1 MSASAEE
8 VGRLRAF
15 VGEGF
20 EVYPRSVQ
28 VCGGV
33 RLGLV
38 RGPEGKLLF
47 LSIAVPGFSGSPHRG
62 GLLCP
67 LTPENAQALVGLVPE
82 LRPRR
87 LPPGPSFG
95 FGDRIGLAT
104 PGHIRA
110 CAGAR
115 AFPVL
120 AQQSVRENARTGRTL
135 EDVLVHAIFGAF
147 QEGYQGGFGADAD
160 HVKEV
165 EDALHAADL
174 GYTFFTCD
182 PSDHAVAVERLPLA
196 EVAKRFRSLPDAD
209 RLRREYL
216 GREFILDKGA
226 LRFTEEDLARA
237 AVKYSR
243 AVAFAVE
250 MYRALVARLPHG
262 FDFELSVD
270 ETETPTT
277 PLEHLFLA
285 LELRRHDVALAS
297 LAPRFPGAMEK
308 AVDWRGDPVH
318 FRRELRAHL
327 AIARAF
333 GPYRLSLHSG
343 SDKFSL
349 YPILAEEADGLWHV
363 KTAGTSY
370 LVALEVVARVAPPL
384 FRRVVR
390 LSLDRFPED
399 RKSYHLSADL
409 RRLPVLEGRPD
420 ERLLELLAQNDA
432 RQVLHVAFGSVL
444 KSPLGEELRRVLSE
458 HEEEHYEALAQHL
471 GRHLKLLEV
480 KDDG

>member
-1 MSASAEE
+1 MIPNQH
-8 VGRLRAF
+8 
-15 VGEGF
+15 
-20 EVYPRSVQ
+20 EVYPASVHTVGQ
-28 VCGGV
+28 TVFA
-33 RLGLV
+33 LV
-38 RGPEGKLLF
+38 RGPDGRRLF
-47 LSIAVPGFSGSPHRG
+47 LSSPVPGFAGDPLPSGG
-62 GLLCP
+62 VLCP
-67 LTPENAQALVGLVPE
+67 VSFANARALTKVFPWLSPQRVSSG
-82 LRPRR
+82 
-87 LPPGPSFG
+87 PGFG
-95 FGDRIGLAT
+95 FGDRLGLAT

-110 CAGAR
+110 LRGAKV
-115 AFPVL
+115 FPAL
-120 AQQSVRENARTGRTL
+120 AQQSVRENARTGRTF

-160 HVKEV
+160 HLKEV
-165 EDALHAADL
+165 EDALHGADL

-182 PSDHAVAVERLPLA
+182 PSDHVVAVERLPLA

-209 RLRREYL
+209 RLCREYL
-216 GREFILDKGA
+216 GREFILDGGRT

-237 AVKYSR
+237 AVKHGG

-250 MYRALVARLPHG
+250 MYRALVARLPQG

-277 PLEHLFLA
+277 PLEHLFIA

-308 AVDWRGDPVH
+308 AVDWRGDPAH
-318 FRRELRAHL
+318 FRRELRAHV

-370 LVALEVVARVAPPL
+370 LVALEVAARFAPPL
-384 FRRVVR
+384 FRKIVR

-409 RRLPVLEGRPD
+409 RRLPVLETLPD
-420 ERLLELLAQNDA
+420 ARLLELLAQDDA

-471 GRHLKLLEV
+471 GRHLELLEV